1 MDYNIQQWLPTTKK
15 EVEQRGWKS
24 IDVILFTGDAYVD
37 HPSFGG
43 AVIGRL
49 LESLGLNVAIVP
61 QPNWQD
67 DLRDFK
73 KLGKPNLF
81 FGISPGCMD
90 SMVNHYT
97 AAKRRRSDDA
107 YTPGN
112 RSGARRHAPGLSQHR
127 LHEDTERTLSGYTCY
142 YRGYR
147 SFFTTLHSL
156 RLLERFT

>member
-1 MDYNIQQWLPTTKK
+1 MNLMNYNIQQWLPTTKK
-15 EVEQRGWKS
+15 EVEQRGWNS
-24 IDVILFTGDAYVD
+24 IDVILFSGDAYVD
-37 HPSFGG
+37 HPSFGA

-49 LESLGLNVAIVP
+49 LESLGLKVAIVP

-97 AAKRRRSDDA
+97 VSRKHRQKDS
-107 YTPGN
+107 YSPG
-112 RSGARRHAPGLSQHR
+112 QC
-127 LHEDTERTLSGYTCY
+127 LHNCSPLIFRTLRLPT
-142 YRGYR
+142 
-147 SFFTTLHSL
+147 FFVFGQIIILSNLNSAFSL
-156 RLLERFT
+156 YL